1 VELSEIIKAWGLVP
15 LQSERK
21 SKMVVVSKQAQGGG
35 TFTPH
40 PEGQFGAVCVDV
52 HDLGYLESTWQGQ
65 VKKQHKID
73 VYFFCDEWKQSGDEK
88 YPLLVR
94 ERFTATLSDKGRL
107 KPFLTSWRGKKF
119 TPDEEAAFDLDKM
132 IGAPAL
138 VTVEHNQVNDKTY
151 ANIVSITKLPK
162 GMTAPT
168 IPEDFVR
175 FKDREPKEA
184 QPEQPKPGPLDPDDA
199 DLPF

>member
-1 VELSEIIKAWGLVP
+1 
-15 LQSERK
+15 
-21 SKMVVVSKQAQGGG
+21 
-35 TFTPH
+35 
-40 PEGQFGAVCVDV
+40 
-52 HDLGYLESTWQGQ
+52 
-65 VKKQHKID
+65 
-73 VYFFCDEWKQSGDEK
+73 
-88 YPLLVR
+88 
-94 ERFTATLSDKGRL
+94 
-107 KPFLTSWRGKKF
+107 
-119 TPDEEAAFDLDKM
+119 
-132 IGAPAL
+132 
-138 VTVEHNQVNDKTY
+138 VNDKTY